1 MKPRKETKETTT
13 VQEKVLGTAILVA
26 ATALFV
32 AFTVFL
38 GRPLLEMA
46 QNPEAMETFLAE
58 WGALG
63 RLVFIGIQM
72 LQSLLPIPLELTT
85 VVGGYVF
92 GPVEGTLLTVC
103 AVLLS
108 TTLIFHITKRWGA
121 KLLNLFFP
129 PSRQKKLRIF
139 RNPRLRNALT
149 WVMFLIPGTPKRLFV
164 FSAGLVPQ
172 SFGRF
177 LLISTAARLPTIV
190 ACNFGGHAIGEGKYE
205 QAIIIL
211 VILIVLSIVGAF
223 IYWAVSRRKK
233 GRL

>member
-1 MKPRKETKETTT
+1 MEPRRNTKETTT
-13 VQEKVLGTAILVA
+13 MQEKVLGTAILAA
-26 ATALFV
+26 ATALFI

-46 QNPEAMETFLAE
+46 QNPEAMERFLAE
-58 WGALG
+58 WGAMG
-63 RLVFIGIQM
+63 RLVFIGVQM

-129 PSRQKKLRIF
+129 PSRQEKLRIF

-172 SFGRF
+172 SFGKF
-177 LLISTAARLPTIV
+177 LLISTLARLPTIA
-190 ACNFGGHAIGEGKYE
+190 ACTFGGHAIGEGEYE
-205 QAIIIL
+205 QAVLIL
-211 VILIVLSIVGAF
+211 IILIVLSAVGAF
-223 IYWAVSRRKK
+223 TYWRVSRKK
-233 GRL
+233 KDRS

>member
-13 VQEKVLGTAILVA
+13 VREKVLGTAILAA
-26 ATALFV
+26 ATTLFV

-38 GRPLLEMA
+38 GRPPLEMA

-92 GPVEGTLLTVC
+92 GPVEGTLLTMC

-129 PSRQKKLRIF
+129 PSRQEKLRIF

-190 ACNFGGHAIGEGKYE
+190 ACNFGGHAIGERKYE

-211 VILIVLSIVGAF
+211 VILIVLSVVGAF